1 MKLNYESPI
10 IKKLNA
16 GMMNK
21 FGSRTEYTPVKFI
34 DNVAVA
40 DLMNKYGS
48 PLFRYQRKNNPTKLP
63 ESVES
68 F

>member
-1 MKLNYESPI
+1 
-10 IKKLNA
+10 
-16 GMMNK
+16 MMNK

-48 PLFRYQRKNNPTKLP
+48 PLFVISEKNNPTKLP

>member
-1 MKLNYESPI
+1 MYPTYESPT

-40 DLMNKYGS
+40 DLMDKYGS
-48 PLFRYQRKNNPTKLP
+48 PLFVISERTIQIGRAH
-63 ESVES
+63 V
-68 F
+68 